1 MSKSLD
7 RVKEI
12 MQLGWPALTVNGLMF
27 GNILILQW
35 HAGVQGGGGELPTGV
50 WMKGAR
56 NFQILSSCFRN
67 YITILSFK
75 LKILFIVRSACFKS
89 LHALSLIPK
98 SPSKYR
104 TLKIV
109 ANLFALS
116 VHNHY
121 TKDRCRNREA
131 GGGGL

>member
-1 MSKSLD
+1 MGVLSMSKSLD

-35 HAGVQGGGGELPTGV
+35 HAEGVQWGGGGGRGGGLPTGA

-89 LHALSLIPK
+89 LHSCIHSKISIKIQNFENCCKFVCSFSTQSL
-98 SPSKYR
+98 
-104 TLKIV
+104 
-109 ANLFALS
+109 
-116 VHNHY
+116 HQ
-121 TKDRCRNREA
+121 
-131 GGGGL
+131 G